1 MKPGLAYVVEA
12 ENPEAV
18 LTTAPVLSG
27 VHLAI
32 WQALLKWNKPYSP
45 GYRDLMKLS
54 GVRSTSSVHDAVKLL
69 EKAGL
74 VTVDHEARFGS
85 RGTLRLAVKVE

>member
-1 MKPGLAYVVEA
+1 MKSGLAYVVEA

-27 VHLAI
+27 TSLKV
-32 WQALLKWNKPYSP
+32 WQALCQWDKLYSP
-45 GYRDLMKLS
+45 SYRDLMKLS
-54 GVRSTSSVHDAVKLL
+54 GVGSTSSVHDAVKLL
-69 EKAGL
+69 ESAGL